1 MRRLPCFLV
10 AAAGVLALAF
20 DSSAQI
26 SSDQVSQ
33 AREVPL
39 RESVEAQM
47 SESRW
52 KWGPLRVDPEAR
64 LANVGYNANVF
75 GTGTD
80 EESDF
85 TATIGL
91 GVRTIMPL
99 GPKLFLRADAIP
111 EYTWFYELEDRRQAG
126 WEAGGAFLAL
136 FNRMQ
141 VELAA
146 STRSTVD
153 VVSSEELRP
162 TGQEIERIYGNVE
175 IDVFKRLALF
185 VGAEARSTSYDPVE
199 DDEYLEIDLLDR
211 DETLERAGIRYR
223 FRPWANVYLMVEQTE
238 AEFPNDPVFSENE
251 GEALL
256 GGFSIDRERYYVN
269 VVAGTRTIE
278 YPGANVKFDEPTGSG
293 FAAFRVYG
301 RTELRLTFHARPV
314 YTTFVENPYF
324 YETRTGIDLVV
335 PMGRRLAVLGGFET
349 GTNEYQQPVEIAGGG
364 TILRSDD
371 VETWNAGFG
380 FPLRNGSLDV
390 RYTVD
395 SYESNVGSFSR
406 DVARVEVSVRT
417 SIFTLTAR

>member
-1 MRRLPCFLV
+1 MRRLPCLLV
-10 AAAGVLALAF
+10 VVAGVLALSL
-20 DSSAQI
+20 DSAAQI
-26 SSDQVSQ
+26 SSDQVPQ

-52 KWGPLRVDPEAR
+52 KWGPLRVDPEVR

-75 GTGTD
+75 GTGSD

-111 EYTWFYELEDRRQAG
+111 EYTWFHELEDRRKGG

-136 FNRMQ
+136 FNRLQ

-146 STRSTVD
+146 STRATVD
-153 VVSSEELRP
+153 VVNSEELRP
-162 TGQEIERIYGNVE
+162 TGQEVERIYGNVE
-175 IDVFKRLALF
+175 IAVLKRLALF

-199 DDEYLEIDLLDR
+199 DDEDLDINLLDR
-211 DETLERAGIRYR
+211 DETLERVGLRYK
-223 FRPWANVYLMVEQTE
+223 FRPWASIYVMAERTD
-238 AEFPNDPVFSENE
+238 AEFPNDPMFSENE

-256 GGFSIDRERYYVN
+256 GGFSIDRDRYYVN
-269 VVAGTRTIE
+269 VVAGSRTIE
-278 YPGANVKFDEPTGSG
+278 YPDSGVKFDEPTGSG
-293 FAAFRVYG
+293 FASFRVYG
-301 RTELRLTFHARPV
+301 RSELSLKFHARPV
-314 YTTFVENPYF
+314 YTTFVDNPYF
-324 YETRTGIDLVV
+324 YETRSGIGLTV
-335 PMGRRLAVLGGFET
+335 PFGNRLALLGGYET
-349 GTNEYQQPVEIAGGG
+349 GTNEYQQPIEIAGGG
-364 TILRSDD
+364 TLFRSDD
-371 VETWNAGFG
+371 VETWNAGLG
-380 FPLRNGSLDV
+380 FPLRKASLAV

-395 SYESNVGSFSR
+395 SYESNIDSFSR
-406 DVARVEVSVRT
+406 DVARIEVSVRT